1 MPPKG
6 MPSIRCL
13 RGRIATSRASPQ
25 AVKPCNGGNWN
36 AFRPVLKPNICC
48 GKFSGD
54 QFSDE
59 SIGQA
64 ADALRSEEH
73 TPELQSLMRTSYAVF
88 CLKKKQLHTE
98 HQRSSF
104 NISTQ

>member
-1 MPPKG
+1 MTDG
-6 MPSIRCL
+6 GFFFQAEYGIRDAHYGLEFRRVLFRSMPSIRCL

-25 AVKPCNGGNWN
+25 AMKPCNGGNWN

-48 GKFSGD
+48 GKFLGD

-64 ADALRSEEH
+64 ADAL
-73 TPELQSLMRTSYAVF
+73 SLGCSANPR
-88 CLKKKQLHTE
+88 KG
-98 HQRSSF
+98 
-104 NISTQ
+104 

>member
-25 AVKPCNGGNWN
+25 AMKPCTGGNWN

-48 GKFSGD
+48 GKFLGD

-59 SIGQA
+59 SIGLA
-64 ADALRSEEH
+64 ADALSIGRSEEH
-73 TPELQSLMRTSYAVF
+73 TSELQSLMRTSYAVLRWNKKETKT
-88 CLKKKQLHTE
+88 LKLQ
-98 HQRSSF
+98 
-104 NISTQ
+104 